1 MTTKE
6 VQNPG
11 EDAEPEEESGN
22 LGGGIAGLAFVHGPD
37 DEVREVLR
45 RLGPRLFTLQK
56 SSFKIHNSSF
66 QYKIHRF

>member
-37 DEVREVLR
+37 DEAREVLR
-45 RLGPRLFTLQK
+45 RLDPRPDAAFDEALGTRGGRL
-56 SSFKIHNSSF
+56 
-66 QYKIHRF
+66 RRATDV